1 MNTTIRTFLSLLVLL
16 ALTACNLGGSANPA
30 VFGDPVLRLTVQT
43 QNNATTFNQVGEV
56 INYQYVIT
64 NSGTTPLA
72 GPVIVN
78 DSPRLPACPGLNTV
92 GNQDNYLDQNE
103 TITCLAAYSVTQAD
117 VDAGSIT
124 NVATAMA
131 GNTTSNQTGITLT
144 RGPAAPSNVLR
155 LTKTASSQTYG
166 AANESLTFTFNI
178 TNTGTTPLGPAQFTI
193 TDNKLG
199 APFNCGEANTT
210 LAPNQTVTC
219 SVPYTVTAADMGQ
232 ANITNS
238 ATASGAGQTSAAA
251 TVTIVNLLAP
261 ATATPQTAATAT
273 PGSPSNLAPGST
285 IQHQV
290 AVGEWLIQIGR
301 CYGADFTELRN
312 ANPQIAN
319 PNFILPAMVVTVPRI
334 GSAGRIYGPP
344 CVTFHTVQSGDTW
357 ASLAQRYNADQAV
370 LQRVNPGGLVVG
382 QPAKI
387 PLNSAGGGGV
397 SVTAAPPTG
406 GVTPGV
412 TTAAPMRLTFDGG
425 STTSSRTGFVNPGQT
440 LQYLVAAQQ
449 GQTLTLQ
456 LTAPANEVSIGVN
469 GPTGL
474 ALKPNDSN
482 YTWTTT
488 VLNSGDHT
496 INLASLTGGNSKSYT
511 LQVSLTNP
519 TPATV
524 APSATPTN
532 TPPTPGS

>member
-1 MNTTIRTFLSLLVLL
+1 MNITIRNFLSFLLLLV
-16 ALTACNLGGSANPA
+16 LTACNLGGGGAANPA

-43 QNNATTFNQVGEV
+43 QNNVSTFSQVGEV

-64 NSGTTPLA
+64 NAGTTPLA

-78 DSPRLPACPGLNTV
+78 DSPRQPACPGLNTV

-117 VDAGSIT
+117 LDTGSIT
-124 NVATAMA
+124 NVATATA
-131 GNTTSNQTGITLT
+131 GGSTSNQTGITLT
-144 RGPAAPSNVLR
+144 RGATAPSSVLR
-155 LTKTASSQTYG
+155 LTKSASSQTYG
-166 AANESLTFTFNI
+166 AANESITFTFNI

-193 TDNKLG
+193 NDDKLG
-199 APFNCGEANTT
+199 APLNCGEPNTT

-219 SVPYTVTAADMGQ
+219 SAPYTVTTADMGQ

-251 TVTIVNLLAP
+251 TVTVVNLLAP
-261 ATATPQTAATAT
+261 ATATPPTPATQ
-273 PGSPSNLAPGST
+273 PPSSNLAPGST
-285 IQHQV
+285 IQHNV

-301 CYGADFTELRN
+301 CYGATFSELRS

-319 PNFILPAMVVTVPRI
+319 PNFILPAMTVTVPRI
-334 GSAGRIYGPP
+334 GSAGKIYGPP

-357 ASLAQRYNADQAV
+357 ATLAQRYNADQTV
-370 LQRVNPGGLVVG
+370 LQRANPGGLVVG
-382 QPAKI
+382 RQAKI
-387 PLNSAGGGGV
+387 PLNSAGGSGV
-397 SVTAAPPTG
+397 VVTSAPPTS
-406 GVTPGV
+406 VTPGGS
-412 TTAAPMRLTFDGG
+412 TAVAPMRITFDPG

-449 GQTLTLQ
+449 GQTLTIQ
-456 LTAPANEVSIGVN
+456 LSAPANEVSIGVS

-511 LQVSLTNP
+511 LQVSLTDAIP
-519 TPATV
+519 
-524 APSATPTN
+524 ATPTN
-532 TPPTPGS
+532 TPPTPGT